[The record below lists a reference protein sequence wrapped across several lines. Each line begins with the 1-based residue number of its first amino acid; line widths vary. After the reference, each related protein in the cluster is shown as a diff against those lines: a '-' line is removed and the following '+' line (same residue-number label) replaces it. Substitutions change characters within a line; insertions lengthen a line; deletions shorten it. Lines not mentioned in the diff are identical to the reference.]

1 MVLEIYS
8 VGPEPLASL
17 MALDFMADAAEMKF
31 YLLFVTLAICI
42 QQKHVFT
49 FQSDQV
55 LCALPRS
62 DRQAEFLQN
71 LTTNF
76 EVILWKPDS
85 AENIMKNK
93 EVHFYVN
100 VSDINDVKAELN
112 RSTIRY
118 KVLMD
123 DVQEVIKKQTVN
135 DTVNPR
141 SSASYYEQYHSLN
154 EIYSWMEEITEMN
167 ADLLQKIYIGSSFE
181 KRPLYILKLS
191 SNRDRTPKS
200 AIWIDCGI
208 HAREWISPAF
218 CLWFIGHT
226 TYFREKDRIM
236 TRLLQHL
243 DFYVMPVMNVDG
255 YEYTWTTNRL
265 WRKSRSKHGNNR
277 CIGTDMNR
285 NFDAGWCGRG
295 ASHNDCHEIYCGPY
309 PESEPE
315 VKAVANFLQKH
326 KNHIKAYITMHS
338 YSQMVLFPY
347 SYTTNKSKDH
357 DELLSVA
364 NKVVQSI
371 RKTTHKIYESGP
383 GAQTIYLAPGGSDD
397 WAYDLGIKYS
407 FTFELRDR
415 GTHGF
420 LLPTNLIKPTCMEAL
435 SGIKAI
441 ALHVTNNV

>member
-1 MVLEIYS
+1 MLMQDQTYNLKVYCTLLGKFTMEPALEQALQETTIYR
-8 VGPEPLASL
+8 GPQAQGLELGKPLSKL
-17 MALDFMADAAEMKF
+17 VYCGNHGDYWPTF
-31 YLLFVTLAICI
+31 YTRTRGEKKLR
-42 QQKHVFT
+42 
-49 FQSDQV
+49 SGGGDQV

-76 EVILWKPDS
+76 EVVLWKPDS

-154 EIYSWMEEITEMN
+154 EIYSWMEEITVMN

-181 KRPLYILKLS
+181 KRPLYILK
-191 SNRDRTPKS
+191 
-200 AIWIDCGI
+200 
-208 HAREWISPAF
+208 
-218 CLWFIGHT
+218 
-226 TYFREKDRIM
+226 
-236 TRLLQHL
+236 
-243 DFYVMPVMNVDG
+243 
-255 YEYTWTTNRL
+255 NRL
-265 WRKSRSKHGNNR
+265 WRKNRSKHGNNR

-285 NFDAGWCGRG
+285 NFDAGWCGKG

-326 KNHIKAYITMHS
+326 KDHIKSYITMHS

-441 ALHVTNNV
+441 ALHVTNNI

>member
-1 MVLEIYS
+1 LK
-8 VGPEPLASL
+8 LANIPTNELPSTVPK
-17 MALDFMADAAEMKF
+17 DDRD
-31 YLLFVTLAICI
+31 V
-42 QQKHVFT
+42 
-49 FQSDQV
+49 V
-55 LCALPRS
+55 LCQFKMSFR
-62 DRQAEFLQN
+62 
-71 LTTNF
+71 
-76 EVILWKPDS
+76 VVLWQPVS

-112 RSTIRY
+112 RSTIPY

-123 DVQEVIKKQTVN
+123 NVQGVIKKQTVN
-135 DTVNPR
+135 DTVSPR
-141 SSASYYEQYHSLN
+141 SSSSYYEQYHSLN
-154 EIYSWMEEITEMN
+154 EIYSWMEEITEIN

-181 KRPLYILKLS
+181 KRPLYILKVQ
-191 SNRDRTPKS
+191 DRTPKS

-208 HAREWISPAF
+208 HAREWIAPAF

-226 TYFREKDRIM
+226 THFREKDQIM

-285 NFDAGWCGRG
+285 NFDAGWCGKG

-315 VKAVANFLQKH
+315 VKAVAHFLQKH
-326 KNHIKAYITMHS
+326 KDHTKAYITIHS

-357 DELLSVA
+357 DELVSAKVASNNLFPFLSP
-364 NKVVQSI
+364 
-371 RKTTHKIYESGP
+371 TD
-383 GAQTIYLAPGGSDD
+383 LAPGGSDD

-420 LLPTNLIKPTCMEAL
+420 LLPTNLIKPTCIEAL
-435 SGIKAI
+435 SGIKTI
-441 ALHVTNNV
+441 ALHVINNI

>member
-1 MVLEIYS
+1 MFLETFMILISRCEDIKSEIQTNWRYCLRMVYDLC
-8 VGPEPLASL
+8 
-17 MALDFMADAAEMKF
+17 
-31 YLLFVTLAICI
+31 LLF
-42 QQKHVFT
+42 
-49 FQSDQV
+49 
-55 LCALPRS
+55 R
-62 DRQAEFLQN
+62 
-71 LTTNF
+71 
-76 EVILWKPDS
+76 
-85 AENIMKNK
+85 
-93 EVHFYVN
+93 
-100 VSDINDVKAELN
+100 
-112 RSTIRY
+112 
-118 KVLMD
+118 VLMD
-123 DVQEVIKKQTVN
+123 DVQGVIKKQTVN
-135 DTVNPR
+135 DTVSPR

-181 KRPLYILKLS
+181 KRPLYILKVQ
-191 SNRDRTPKS
+191 TPKS

-208 HAREWISPAF
+208 HAREWIAPAF
-218 CLWFIGHT
+218 CLWFIGH
-226 TYFREKDRIM
+226 
-236 TRLLQHL
+236 
-243 DFYVMPVMNVDG
+243 
-255 YEYTWTTNRL
+255 NRL

-285 NFDAGWCGRG
+285 NFDAGWCGKG

-315 VKAVANFLQKH
+315 VKAVAHFLQKH
-326 KNHIKAYITMHS
+326 KDHIKAYITIHS

-364 NKVVQSI
+364 NKVVLAI
-371 RKTTHKIYESGP
+371 RKTTQKMYESGP

-420 LLPTNLIKPTCMEAL
+420 LLPPNLIKPTCIEAL
-435 SGIKAI
+435 SGIKTI
-441 ALHVTNNV
+441 ALHVINNI